1 MQENLKPTTP
11 ATAGNSPALDVVLQY
26 QKALSAAQH
35 EVHRIELAMQSK
47 KDAAAQLQREVPD
60 LTELDTARETMLARV
75 AIGEAT
81 QDDLAALDAAQEAS
95 RVDAMKLKVQA
106 DLSERESSQ
115 ALAGL
120 AKLLDAARQH
130 LASLEAQ
137 QEKLVGKLIQETR
150 NEVYGEYLQ
159 AAAAV
164 RDAWLRLLGLARLDG
179 DDRHIDQFYGMA
191 SNELELPKLRHVE
204 AASPAVPPRLNGD
217 KLDFASSFY
226 SFEIYKRWH
235 PDCHIRQA
243 RCEAEILRE
252 QGVTLKL
259 NY

>member
-1 MQENLKPTTP
+1 MPKNVNSTSL
-11 ATAGNSPALDVVLQY
+11 ATAGNSAALEAVLQY

-95 RVDAMKLKVQA
+95 RVDAMKLKVKA

-120 AKLLDAARQH
+120 AKLLDAARLH

-137 QEKLVGKLIQETR
+137 QGPLVGKLIQEAR

-179 DDRHIDQFYGMA
+179 DDRHVSQFYGVA
-191 SNELELPKLRHVE
+191 SNDLELPKLRHVE
-204 AASPAVPPRLNGD
+204 AAAPEISPRLKGD
-217 KLDFASSFY
+217 HLNFDSSFY

-235 PDCHIRQA
+235 PDCHVRQA
-243 RCEAEILRE
+243 RCEADILRE
-252 QGVTLKL
+252 KGVTLKL
-259 NY
+259 DY